1 MALRKCGGCQKE
13 IGANAAVC
21 PQCGEP
27 APKRTG
33 SFTLFIGV
41 PFAAIFLWGIFFRSA
56 HLDTPAEAAAAV
68 AAKAAS
74 EPKVDQSP
82 TMQAGRKEMIE
93 SLQEKGVFGEVK
105 CSEAGGATVVVR
117 PAFYRLDFE
126 QKKVFVSVP
135 AAYCFEPKWG
145 IVSVDLVDSKT
156 NKDAGS
162 FSPLFGLKLE

>member
-1 MALRKCGGCQKE
+1 MALRKCGGCHKE
-13 IGANAAVC
+13 IGANAALC

-41 PFAAIFLWGIFFRSA
+41 PFAAIFLWGIFSRSA

-68 AAKAAS
+68 ATKEAS
-74 EPKVDQSP
+74 KLKVDQSP

-93 SLQEKGVFGEVK
+93 SLQEKGVFGELK
-105 CSEAGGATVVVR
+105 CSEVGGATVVVR
-117 PAFYRLDFE
+117 PAFYGLDFD
-126 QKKVFVSVP
+126 QKRALVSVP
-135 AAYCFEPKWG
+135 GAYCFDPKWG

-162 FSPLFGLKLE
+162 YGPLLGLRLK